1 MKTALKKVEFR
12 SYPPELE
19 RRNTLIAELEELVQ
33 KAKVERRALTN
44 KEQANFDS
52 MKAEIEK
59 IDAKMKKDEGSF
71 KVEKRGHTAS
81 EQEEIRSFVNY
92 VKTGQFEGRDLSS
105 GASGAVIPKTVET
118 MVIQKVKELAPIF
131 ERMTHYNVTGNLS
144 IPSYAWDAH
153 TTAFVDDFG
162 TIAASGGTFLTVD
175 LEAHA
180 IASLALIG
188 KNLIN
193 RTDVPIVDIIVE
205 QIAMSIAN
213 FINNEIINNT
223 GARFSGTLRS
233 VTQTQTAVGAA
244 VALGDLISLQMRV
257 PSVFQDEAAW
267 LMHPDTYL
275 AIRSLVDADG
285 RPLLVSNNQSM
296 ADDMGF
302 NLLGKPVMLDENMGG
317 VAAASRSI
325 YYGDFSGLVC
335 NQNAPLQTQ
344 ILLER
349 YVDINATGVI
359 TTMDL
364 DISLAQPRALAALVH
379 P

>member
-1 MKTALKKVEFR
+1 MNSVVKQIEIR
-12 SYPPELE
+12 SFPPELE
-19 RRNTLIAELEELVQ
+19 RRNTLLAELDELL
-33 KAKVERRALTN
+33 KTAKTERRALTN
-44 KEQANFDS
+44 KEQASFDS
-52 MKAEIEK
+52 LKGEIEK
-59 IDAKMKKDEGSF
+59 IDAKLNKEDSKYKFES
-71 KVEKRGHTAS
+71 RGFTAS

-118 MVIQKVKELAPIF
+118 MVIEKIKELAPIF

-180 IASLALIG
+180 LASLALIG

-193 RTDVPIVDIIVE
+193 RTDVPVIDIIVR

-213 FINNEIINNT
+213 FLNDQIINNT
-223 GARFSGTLRS
+223 GVRFSGTLRS
-233 VTQTQTAVGAA
+233 VTQTQTATGATVTLA
-244 VALGDLISLQMRV
+244 DLISLQMRV
-257 PSVFQDEAAW
+257 PSVFQEESAW

-285 RPLLVSNNQSM
+285 RPLLVSNNQSV

-302 NLLGKPVMLDENMGG
+302 NLLGKRVMLDENMGRVG
-317 VAAASRSI
+317 AGARSI

-335 NQNAPLQTQ
+335 NQNAPISTQ

-364 DISLAQPRALAALVH
+364 DVSLAQPRAIAVLVH